1 MKTIAIANQK
11 GGVGKTTTAIN
22 LSAALATEGRKV
34 LLVDL
39 DPQANSSIVVG
50 IDSSNNAKTMYDV
63 MSDPEVTINQ
73 IIQPTNTPDLFS
85 APANLNLAACEV
97 TLVNTVGRET
107 VLRHSLS
114 EASGNFDYCI
124 IDCAP
129 SLSLLTVNALMASDE
144 IFIPIQMGYF
154 ALEGVQHL
162 MTIIDLVQSDLGH
175 TDLRIGG
182 VIITFY
188 EKRIKMSQEVLERV
202 QTFFKA
208 LVFKSVIPR
217 TIKLDEAASYH
228 QTIFDYSPRSTGA
241 TAYRNLAA
249 EVINR

>member
-1 MKTIAIANQK
+1 LE
-11 GGVGKTTTAIN
+11 GK
-22 LSAALATEGRKV
+22 KV

-39 DPQANSSIVVG
+39 DPQANSSIGVG
-50 IDSSNNAKTMYDV
+50 LGSNHARTMYDV

-73 IIQPTNTPDLFS
+73 VIQPTSTTDLYT

-97 TLVNTVGRET
+97 TLVNIAGRET
-107 VLRHSLS
+107 VLQRSFEEVSVH
-114 EASGNFDYCI
+114 FDYCL

-162 MTIIDLVQSDLGH
+162 MTIIDLVKSDLGH
-175 TDLRIGG
+175 TNLQIGG

-188 EKRIKMSQEVLERV
+188 EKRVNMSREVLERV
-202 QTFFKA
+202 QSFFKA
-208 LVFKSVIPR
+208 LVFETVIPR

-241 TAYRNLAA
+241 KAYRNLAA
-249 EVINR
+249 EVIKR

>member
-22 LSAALATEGRKV
+22 LSAALAIEGRKV
-34 LLVDL
+34 LLVDF

-50 IDSSNNAKTMYDV
+50 LGPNSHAKTMYDV
-63 MSDPEVTINQ
+63 MSDPRVTISQ
-73 IIQPTNTPDLFS
+73 VIQPTNTTDLFS
-85 APANLNLAACEV
+85 APANLNLAACEI
-97 TLVNTVGRET
+97 TLVNTAGRET
-107 VLRHSLS
+107 VLKRSLS
-114 EASGNFDYCI
+114 EVSEHFDYCI

-162 MTIIDLVQSDLGH
+162 MTIIDLVKSDLGH

-188 EKRIKMSQEVLERV
+188 EKRVKMSQEVLERV
-202 QTFFKA
+202 RSFFKT
-208 LVFKSVIPR
+208 LVFQSVIPR

-241 TAYRNLAA
+241 RAYRNLAA
-249 EVINR
+249 EVIKR